1 MFWFNFLG
9 FLVSKLVNAA
19 ETKAEEGEE
28 YHPLLPIEK
37 KFIAYSLILAVILL
51 AILIYVSYTYFGVAH

>member
-28 YHPLLPIEK
+28 YHPLLPVEK
-37 KFIAYSLILAVILL
+37 KLVTYSLILAVILL
-51 AILIYVSYTYFGVAH
+51 VILIYVSYTYFGVAH